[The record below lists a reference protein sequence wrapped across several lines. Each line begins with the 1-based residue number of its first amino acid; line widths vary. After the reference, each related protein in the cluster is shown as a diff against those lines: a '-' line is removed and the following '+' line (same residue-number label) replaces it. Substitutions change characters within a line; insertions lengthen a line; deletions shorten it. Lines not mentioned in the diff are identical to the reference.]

1 LVSNDAQYGLKLYES
16 LLIHEVVG
24 NERGSYQIHH
34 GVRIHTARSDYINVT
49 PKYNGNAD
57 VVCEE
62 MSVHVGLYLW
72 MKTIRK
78 TD

>member
-1 LVSNDAQYGLKLYES
+1 VA
-16 LLIHEVVG
+16 
-24 NERGSYQIHH
+24 
-34 GVRIHTARSDYINVT
+34 

-72 MKTIRK
+72 MKTISFTFRK
-78 TD
+78 TEL